1 MEEIFSNLV
10 GVMQHDVP
18 VPLIYLIA
26 AVWLGLES
34 AGIGVPIEPMLLFV
48 GSLATHANVVNPWV
62 ATASTALGCVAFA
75 TGAYFVGKR
84 VGTRA
89 ITRVGRFIGLNQ
101 QRADHIELWL
111 RHRGAVGVFIA
122 RETPMVR
129 TFGSYI
135 MGAADVPLPKFLLG
149 TLAGSLL
156 YCGAIIGIGAALGY
170 ERPLRALDAIGW
182 KGIAVVAAVI
192 VVYAILHHFWG
203 RLTLRRIQLHYA
215 RHHRASPAPTATEVA
230 PAR

>member
-1 MEEIFSNLV
+1 MEQLFSNLV

-18 VPLIYLIA
+18 GPLIYLIA

-48 GSLATHANVVNPWV
+48 GSLATHQALVNPWIATV
-62 ATASTALGCVAFA
+62 ATALGCLAFA

-84 VGTRA
+84 VGTGA
-89 ITRVGRFIGLNQ
+89 IARVGRFIGLNQ

-111 RHRGAVGVFIA
+111 RHRGAVGVLIA

-135 MGAADVPLPKFLLG
+135 MGAAGLPLPTFLLG
-149 TLAGSLL
+149 TLAGSLI
-156 YCGAIIGIGAALGY
+156 YCGVIIGIGATLGY
-170 ERPLRALDAIGW
+170 EGPLRALDAIGW
-182 KGIAVVAAVI
+182 KGIAVAAAVV
-192 VVYAILHHFWG
+192 VVYAVLHHFWG
-203 RLTLRRIQLHYA
+203 RLTLWRMKAHYRRHQAATPASAGAAA
-215 RHHRASPAPTATEVA
+215 R
-230 PAR
+230 